1 MMTKLER
8 ESRRIFRDIY
18 IYRIIILYIYIY
30 RRKESLFS
38 VLSKSVDSSRMFAFI
53 VSKKDFF
60 LWKNE
65 TDGIT
70 DREGRERLTV
80 G

>member
-18 IYRIIILYIYIY
+18 IYRIIILYIY
-30 RRKESLFS
+30 RRKECLFS

-60 LWKNE
+60 LRKNE